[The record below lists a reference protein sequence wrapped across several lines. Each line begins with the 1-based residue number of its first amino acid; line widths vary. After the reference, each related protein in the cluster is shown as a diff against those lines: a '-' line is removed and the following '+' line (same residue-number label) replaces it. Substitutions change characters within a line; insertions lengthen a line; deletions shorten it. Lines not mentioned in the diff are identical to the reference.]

1 MIPTHW
7 FNVKS
12 SKVLRKEAEK
22 AGDSAHKKEN
32 ERHILEGVA
41 NVEGDSVLDS
51 SPTPRLLCERRVAC
65 TDTASRKSV
74 P

>member
-1 MIPTHW
+1 VGGGVVAGRERAP
-7 FNVKS
+7 
-12 SKVLRKEAEK
+12 AEK